1 MCRTLAAIAA
11 CSLALGGPPLM
22 GGSPTPPGDDG
33 KNTVWVTNRDAIVN
47 NVTVFDAVSGDIRG
61 IFNARRGAH
70 DIVIS
75 RSAGK
80 AYVTNEQDPSISV
93 YATDTFAPLANFAL
107 GPLPHHADISHD
119 GRTVYVGLFG
129 TNRIATIDTSTD
141 AVREYASSP
150 SSAARAHAPH
160 PSEDGRFIFVPHEQ
174 GTNELTT
181 IDAETGDI
189 VLNIVPGSGPSEVL
203 PARGGKLYVSIRNE
217 RKVKVIDRATGALE
231 WDLEVGTQPESL
243 MLTPDERTLVVTLR
257 TSPAQVVFVD
267 TVAHEVIK
275 TVPLVEGDGTGT
287 NGDLAVMSHD
297 RRFVYATF
305 DRGMNGFG
313 GVSVIDAKTM
323 ERVATWDYPV
333 SGRPHGI
340 AYSTTKSLNSPSG
353 PDN

>member
-1 MCRTLAAIAA
+1 MMSRTLAAIAA
-11 CSLALGGPPLM
+11 FLLAFGGPPLL
-22 GGSPTPPGDDG
+22 GGSPQPPGDDG
-33 KNTVWVTNRDAIVN
+33 KNTVWVVNRDADK
-47 NVTVFDAVSGDIRG
+47 VTVFDAVSGAIRRT
-61 IFNARRGAH
+61 FDARRGVH

-80 AYVTNEQDPSISV
+80 AYVTNEQDHSISV

-107 GPLPHHADISHD
+107 GPLPHHAEISHD

-129 TNRIATIDTSTD
+129 TNRIATIDTDTES
-141 AVREYASSP
+141 VREYASSL

-160 PSEDGRFIFVPHEQ
+160 PSEDGRVIFVPHEQ
-174 GTNELTT
+174 GTFELTA
-181 IDAETGDI
+181 IDAETGDFLMDI
-189 VLNIVPGSGPSEVL
+189 IPGSGPSEVL

-217 RKVKVIDRATGALE
+217 KKIKVIDLATGAID

-243 MLTPDERTLVVTLR
+243 MLTPNEKVLVVTLR
-257 TSPAQVVFVD
+257 GTPAQVAFVD

-287 NGDLAVMSHD
+287 FGDLGVMSHD

-305 DRGMNGFG
+305 DRGINGVG
-313 GVSVIDAKTM
+313 GVSVIDVKKM

-333 SGRPHGI
+333 KGRPHGI
-340 AYSTTKSLNSPSG
+340 AYSTTKSLSEPEN
-353 PDN
+353 

>member
-1 MCRTLAAIAA
+1 MMTRTFAAIAA
-11 CSLALGGPPLM
+11 CLLVFGGPPLM
-22 GGSPTPPGDDG
+22 GRSPSPPGDGG
-33 KNTVWVTNRDAIVN
+33 KNTVWVTNRDADQ
-47 NVTVFDAVSGDIRG
+47 VTVFDAVSGNIRRTIG
-61 IFNARRGAH
+61 VRRGAH

-80 AYVTNEQDPSISV
+80 AYVMNELDHSVSV
-93 YATDTFAPLANFAL
+93 YSARTFGQLENFAL
-107 GPLPHHADISHD
+107 GPLPHHAEISHD

-129 TNRIATIDTSTD
+129 TNRVATIDTSTE
-141 AVREYASSP
+141 AVREYVSSP

-174 GTNELTT
+174 GTSELTT

-189 VLNIVPGSGPSEVL
+189 VMNVIPGSGPSEVL
-203 PARGGKLYVSIRNE
+203 PARGGKLYASIRNE
-217 RKVKVIDRATGALE
+217 DKVRVIDRATGALE
-231 WDLEVGTQPESL
+231 WDLFVGDQPEVL
-243 MLTPDERTLVVTLR
+243 MLAPNERTLVVTLR
-257 TSPAQVVFVD
+257 GTPAQVVFVD

-287 NGDLAVMSHD
+287 NGDLGVMSHD

-313 GVSVIDAKTM
+313 GVAVIDVKTM

-333 SGRPHGI
+333 KGRPHGI
-340 AYSTTKSLNSPSG
+340 AYSTIKVVE
-353 PDN
+353 

>member
-1 MCRTLAAIAA
+1 MITRTFAAVAA
-11 CSLALGGPPLM
+11 CLLMLGGPPLM
-22 GGSPTPPGDDG
+22 GRSPSPPGDDG
-33 KNTVWVTNRDAIVN
+33 KNTVWVTNRDAN
-47 NVTVFDAVSGDIRG
+47 KVTVFDAVSGDIRRV
-61 IFNARRGAH
+61 FDARRGAH
-70 DIVIS
+70 DIVVS

-80 AYVTNEQDPSISV
+80 AYVMNEQDHSVSV

-119 GRTVYVGLFG
+119 GRIVYVGLFG
-129 TNRIATIDTSTD
+129 TNRIATIDTSTE

-160 PSEDGRFIFVPHEQ
+160 PSEDGRLIYVPHEQ
-174 GTNELTT
+174 GTFELTA

-189 VLNIVPGSGPSEVL
+189 VMNVIPGSGPSEVL

-217 RKVKVIDRATGALE
+217 DKVSVIDRATGALE
-231 WDLEVGTQPESL
+231 WDLFVGDQPEAL
-243 MLTPDERTLVVTLR
+243 MLTPNEKILVVTLR
-257 TSPAQVVFVD
+257 GTPAQVAFVD

-287 NGDLAVMSHD
+287 NGDLGVMSHD

-313 GVSVIDAKTM
+313 GVAVIDVKSMT
-323 ERVATWDYPV
+323 RVATWDYPEK
-333 SGRPHGI
+333 GRPHGI
-340 AYSTTKSLNSPSG
+340 AYSTTKSLSSLGG
-353 PDN
+353 PEN